1 MTGAEQARLSRSR
14 FEQPQ
19 GGVGRHS
26 AAGVA
31 PTTRAAQGAAGF
43 NEVSTA
49 RSARQQRSP
58 KDSRRAGVAQHATS
72 RAEGVAAYTAR
83 RKKGGA
89 GKIIRNVLI
98 VVGILLASA
107 GGAFALY
114 VNNINSRL
122 GAGIS
127 SELRQQLVE
136 VKSQDPFYMLL
147 LGVDKDDE
155 RAADWGDST
164 SNFRS
169 DTIILARVD
178 PPAQKVTLISIPRD
192 TLVDMDEHGE
202 QKINAA
208 YSYGG
213 AAYMTEVVSKFAGV
227 KISHYAELDFEQF
240 TSIVDAIGGVEVDL
254 PVAISDPDYAEIE
267 LPAGVQTLNGTQALG
282 LCRSRHAYD
291 EYGGGDFYRAANQRM
306 VIGAIVKKVLK
317 LDALTM
323 SNTVSELANSVTT
336 DFTATDILGLAMQ
349 FRDFDVDT
357 GFYSGQTPT
366 ISSYINGGWYEL
378 PDTDAWKT
386 MMERVDSG
394 LPPYE
399 SEDQDFTAGVA
410 GSIGVSSGD
419 GGSSSDS
426 SSSAVYSGS
435 VLVLNGTSTSGLA
448 ANKSNTLNSK
458 GFTATADNSDS
469 SDTKTT
475 KVFYNSSSSSK
486 AEAEAAG
493 VAETLGVDASNIKE
507 NDGTYSTKYD
517 VVVLLGSD
525 QTK

>member
-19 GGVGRHS
+19 GGVGRHA
-26 AAGVA
+26 AAGVP
-31 PTTRAAQGAAGF
+31 PTTRAPQGAAGYQ
-43 NEVSTA
+43 EVGTA
-49 RSARQQRSP
+49 RSARQQRSQR
-58 KDSRRAGVAQHATS
+58 DSRRAGVAQHATS
-72 RAEGVAAYTAR
+72 RAEGVAAYSAR

-89 GKIIRNVLI
+89 GKVVRTVLI
-98 VVGILLASA
+98 ALGIILATA
-107 GGAFALY
+107 GGAFAWY

-122 GAGIS
+122 GEGITA
-127 SELRQQLVE
+127 ELRQQLVE
-136 VKSQDPFYMLL
+136 VKPQDPFYMLL
-147 LGVDKDDE
+147 LGVDKDE
-155 RAADWGDST
+155 ARAEDWGSST
-164 SNFRS
+164 ANFRS

-178 PPAQKVTLISIPRD
+178 PPAQKVTLVSIPRD
-192 TLVDMDEHGE
+192 TLVDMGEHGE

-213 AAYMTEVVSKFAGV
+213 AAYMTEVVSNFAGV

-240 TSIVDAIGGVEVDL
+240 TSIVDTIGGVEVDL

-267 LPAGVQTLNGTQALG
+267 LPAGVQTLDGTQALG

-317 LDALTM
+317 LDALSM

-349 FRDFDVDT
+349 FKDFDVDT

-366 ISSYINGGWYEL
+366 ISSYINKGWYEL

-386 MMERVDSG
+386 MMERVNQG

-399 SEDQDFTAGVA
+399 SSDQDITAGVA

-419 GGSSSDS
+419 GASSSKG
-426 SSSAVYSGS
+426 SAVMSGS
-435 VLVLNGTSTSGLA
+435 VLVLNGTSTSGFA
-448 ANKSNTLNSK
+448 ANKANVLNSK
-458 GFTATADNSDS
+458 GFTATADNADASDA
-469 SDTKTT
+469 KTT
-475 KVFYNSSSSSK
+475 KIVYNSGSEAK
-486 AEAEAAG
+486 AVG
-493 VAETLGVDASNIKE
+493 VAETLGVNAANISE
-507 NDGTYSTKYD
+507 NDGSYSTKYD

-525 QTK
+525 LA